1 MVASSS
7 DELDIEKQQR
17 AQEELRRTT
26 SRAESRHTV
35 HDEDWAAGHDP
46 ITTTSSRVPDEG
58 HPDDDDDDGDSDV
71 RPQGAVGRVLSR
83 ITSKSSIDP
92 GPPPDGGLK
101 AWAQCTSYLS
111 HDSTV
116 SNWCRYRVSFGHIQH
131 MVSFCLVVFHPPSN
145 VLGAGQTPSAS
156 SKHTTPRN

>member
-58 HPDDDDDDGDSDV
+58 HPDDQGEDDDDDDDDDVNSDV
-71 RPQGAVGRVLSR
+71 RAQSAVGRVLSR

-101 AWAQCTSYLS
+101 AWSQCTSYLFPRLHHIS
-111 HDSTV
+111 NRCQVSCVIWSSSTHGKFLPH
-116 SNWCRYRVSFGHIQH
+116 NGF
-131 MVSFCLVVFHPPSN
+131 
-145 VLGAGQTPSAS
+145 VLC
-156 SKHTTPRN
+156 